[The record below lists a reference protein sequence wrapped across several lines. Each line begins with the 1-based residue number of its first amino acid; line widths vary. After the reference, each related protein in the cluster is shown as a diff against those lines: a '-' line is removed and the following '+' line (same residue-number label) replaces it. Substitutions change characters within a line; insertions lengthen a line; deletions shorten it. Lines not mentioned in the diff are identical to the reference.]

1 MAGNAEAALGVMR
14 SFLKI
19 YLLNQITHTHTHT
32 RITLSHIILHGL
44 FKAFTSIHY
53 EYVKHLVFI
62 P

>member
-1 MAGNAEAALGVMR
+1 MLKLHWVLGGHYEDLFAK
-14 SFLKI
+14 S
-19 YLLNQITHTHTHT
+19 NNTHTHT